1 MKSDG
6 ETTQT
11 FTSTLPSF
19 KWVKFRG
26 NREAAA
32 ERQNTMM
39 AEALDNP
46 LTYQKR
52 HRVLGHK
59 LNQPE

>member
-1 MKSDG
+1 MKSDS
-6 ETTQT
+6 ETTRT

-19 KWVKFRG
+19 RWTRFRG
-26 NREAAA
+26 NRESAA

-39 AEALDNP
+39 MEALDNH

>member
-6 ETTQT
+6 ETTRT

-19 KWVKFRG
+19 KWTRFRS
-26 NREAAA
+26 NRESAA
-32 ERQNTMM
+32 ERQNAAVT
-39 AEALDNP
+39 EALDNP

>member
-1 MKSDG
+1 MKSNG
-6 ETTQT
+6 ETTQM
-11 FTSTLPSF
+11 FTSTLPSN

-32 ERQNTMM
+32 ERQNALT